1 MGRLTDRFR
10 SHLKFNGRDTAI
22 FLMSLLLAFSI
33 WLIHNLSL
41 YYNEVIS
48 VPVRAVCNLDGHALE
63 SANDAV
69 IQARL
74 RLTGFEVLRSRR
86 LAGRNPLE
94 VEFAPAD
101 MHAKGG
107 EFFYVTGAELNR
119 YVQPVFGDNARLE
132 TMLSDTVVFRFPL
145 ENSKK
150 VPVVPVCSIHYRPQ
164 YMPVGELRVVP
175 DSVIVYGEP
184 SHLEKVDRVL
194 TRPFS
199 LSDVKV
205 SAHGRVR
212 LEENGAMR
220 LSETAVSYV
229 LDVSR
234 YVEIR
239 AELPVEARNVPAG
252 RTLSIYPSVATL
264 LFKCAF
270 PVTDDPAEKASVYI
284 DYRDFVSSLG
294 GKCLPQVNLP
304 PGVLDCTV
312 EPQVFDCIESLR

>member
-10 SHLKFNGRDTAI
+10 SHLNFNGRDTVI

-48 VPVRAVCNLDGHALE
+48 VPVRAVCNLDGHARE
-63 SANDAV
+63 SSNDAV

-74 RLTGFEVLRSRR
+74 RLTGFDVLRSRR
-86 LAGRNPLE
+86 LAARNPLE

-101 MHAKGG
+101 MHSKGG
-107 EFFYVTGAELNR
+107 EFFYVTAAELNR

-132 TMLSDTVVFRFPL
+132 TMLSDTVTFRFPL
-145 ENSKK
+145 ENHKK
-150 VPVVPVCSIHYRPQ
+150 VPVVPVCSIHYKPQ
-164 YMPVGELRVVP
+164 YMAVGDLRLVP
-175 DSVIVYGEP
+175 DSVTVYGEP
-184 SHLEKVDRVL
+184 SHLDKVDRVL

-220 LSETAVSYV
+220 LSETTVSYV

-239 AELPVEARNVPAG
+239 AELPVEGRHVPAG
-252 RTLSIYPSVATL
+252 RNLFIYPSTATV

-270 PVTDDPAEKASVYI
+270 PVTDDPAENASVYI
-284 DYRDFVSSLG
+284 DYRDFASSLG
-294 GKCLPQVNLP
+294 GKCLPQVILP

>member
-1 MGRLTDRFR
+1 MSRLTDRLR
-10 SHLKFNGRDTAI
+10 SHLNFNGRDTAI

-48 VPVRAVCNLDGHALE
+48 VPVRAVCNLEGHARE
-63 SANDAV
+63 SSNDAV

-86 LAGRNPLE
+86 LAARNPLT
-94 VEFAPAD
+94 VEFAPGD
-101 MHAKGG
+101 MHFKGG
-107 EFFYVTGAELNR
+107 EIFYLTATELNR

-150 VPVVPVCSIHYRPQ
+150 VPVIPVCTIHYRPQ
-164 YMPVGELRVVP
+164 YMGVGDLRVMP
-175 DSVIVYGEP
+175 DSVTVYGEP
-184 SHLEKVDRVL
+184 AHLDKVDRVL
-194 TRPFS
+194 TRPFA

-205 SAHGRVR
+205 SAHGRVK
-212 LEENGAMR
+212 LEGNGAMR
-220 LSETAVSYV
+220 LSETTVSYV

-239 AELPVEARNVPAG
+239 AELPVEGRNVPAG
-252 RTLSIYPSVATL
+252 RNLFIYPSVATV

-270 PVTDDPAEKASVYI
+270 PVTDDPAEHASVYI
-284 DYRDFVSSLG
+284 DYTDFASSLG
-294 GKCLPQVNLP
+294 GKCLPQVTLP
-304 PGVLDCTV
+304 PGVLECTV